1 MDKEKSS
8 RNSIIELLLKR
19 VLTSLVVLFLMIT
32 FLFFLLRIAPG
43 DPSQKFISPDLSPRL
58 ASIVRQSFDLNNSLA
73 DQYKTFILNLIKG
86 DFGISY
92 TYRIPVIEVIGQ
104 FLPFTIIFSLI
115 SFIIQ
120 ISAGFLL
127 AMFAV
132 KKINGPGDK
141 IISRTSIIV
150 YAMPSFVI
158 GVALIYIFSGLLNI
172 FPSSGLT
179 SYDFDSFNSF
189 RKLIDYARHM
199 VLPVITL
206 SLGGIAVY
214 FKYLRDSLEDTYN
227 KSFVENLRAHGFSD
241 KVITKRHVIPNA
253 VSPLIAV
260 AGVELG
266 LLFGGALITEVIF
279 ALPGMGRLTVNAIL
293 NRDYPLVIG
302 CTFISGIL
310 IIITNL
316 AADLLKAKIDKR
328 IVKGILN

>member
-1 MDKEKSS
+1 
-8 RNSIIELLLKR
+8 
-19 VLTSLVVLFLMIT
+19 MIT

-58 ASIVRQSFDLNNSLA
+58 AAIVRQSFDLNNSLF
-73 DQYKTFILNLIKG
+73 DQYKTFVFNIVKG

-92 TYRIPVIEVIGQ
+92 TYRVPVIEVIRQ
-104 FLPFTIIFSLI
+104 FLPFTVIFSLI
-115 SFIIQ
+115 SFSIQ

-132 KKINGPGDK
+132 KRINGPGDK

-150 YAMPSFVI
+150 YALPSFVI
-158 GVALIYIFSGLLNI
+158 GVALIFIFSGLLNI
-172 FPSSGLT
+172 FPSSGL
-179 SYDFDSFNSF
+179 SSFDFDSYSF
-189 RKLIDYARHM
+189 FEKAADYARHM

-214 FKYLRDSLEDTYN
+214 FKYLRDSLEDAYN
-227 KSFVENLRAHGFSD
+227 KSFVENLRANGFKESEII
-241 KVITKRHVIPNA
+241 KKHVIPNA

-266 LLFGGALITEVIF
+266 LQFGGALITEVIF

-302 CTFISGIL
+302 CTFISGLL

-316 AADLLKAKIDKR
+316 AADLLKAKMDKR
-328 IVKGILN
+328 IVKEILN